1 MSDAMSTQFVRRGS
15 TCAADTVA
23 PRSVPVPRNGSS
35 RMILEATATEE
46 LNEDDT
52 REPVVLSEDR
62 RLANPLRMASCL
74 VRYDLKKNCRHIHD

>member
-1 MSDAMSTQFVRRGS
+1 
-15 TCAADTVA
+15 
-23 PRSVPVPRNGSS
+23 
-35 RMILEATATEE
+35 MILEATATEE